1 MKRAGNNIS
10 MADRAKALAQR
21 NKAMRLYLEVSCKL
35 CINYPCFEGIDNIE
49 SNLANTCLDFSVTK
63 ENNEQA

>member
-1 MKRAGNNIS
+1 MKRVGNKVD
-10 MADRAKALAQR
+10 MAARAKALAQR
-21 NKAMRLYLEVSCKL
+21 NKAMRLYLEVSCEL
-35 CINYPCFEGIDNIE
+35 CVNYPCFEGIDNIE